1 MIRGR
6 NIREEAAHGETREEL
21 ERDLGMMGC
30 GEAGT
35 SHADKVASTCT
46 SPQTLFSDEI
56 IIPVCDENQI
66 TFIEGET
73 EYCPGDELF
82 LTYAIGNNDDE
93 IDEFLLPEWVNVDID
108 MDTKIASLSGIIPD
122 YDEENSIIEFEV
134 KSISSYNPI
143 ACPGASINQYITIKP
158 SHLKTLNIEICEGE
172 SYEFAGSIYTE
183 STNTS
188 YSYIN
193 DFACD
198 SIVNLNLIVYPT
210 YTETISIGICD
221 NEVYEF
227 AGVELNETGEYSH
240 TFESINGC
248 DSIVNLNLLVYPTYT
263 ETLNVEICEGE
274 YYEFAGQN
282 LSESGEYSH
291 SFESIFACDSIV
303 NLNLTLNPITITN
316 LYEEICEGDTYFFN
330 NEELS
335 EAGEYQML
343 IENIYACN
351 DITNLNLEVNPNY
364 NIILNKQICE
374 GDSYE
379 FDGMTYIENTNIIKT
394 FTSFYGCDSIIN
406 LNLEFVELFEI
417 NLNESICEGEV
428 YEFAGEELNE
438 TGEYSH
444 IFESIFAC
452 DSIVNLNLTVYPTY
466 NQNLNIEIC
475 EGEVYEFAGEDLI
488 ETGEYSYTF
497 ESINGCDSIVNL
509 NLTVYPTYNQNLNI
523 EICGNEVYEFAGVEL
538 NETGEYSYTFESING
553 CDSVVNLNLIVNPT
567 YNENLNIEICDNEVY
582 YFAGVE
588 LNETG
593 EYSYTF
599 ESINGCDSIVNL
611 NLIVFPAYNETMNI
625 EICQSESY
633 EFFGEILTQ
642 TGNYSQILQ
651 TINNCDSIIVL
662 NLTVHPVNTFNMTK
676 HICEGEVFTFHGQDY
691 SEQGNYTIELENNYG
706 CFNIW
711 HLELILT
718 PSEIVFEEIICEGES
733 YVFNNE
739 ELYEAGEYSYTEVDE
754 WNCATTTQLNLTLAP
769 NYEIY
774 LNESINHGEIYYF
787 GDFELSQAGEYS
799 YNFESEYACDS
810 IVNLSLTYTT
820 NIKSNFNLENL
831 ISIYPNPTNSMLY
844 IEIDDKINNEITI
857 NITDITGQII
867 IDKRRFEKF
876 TPINLSDYMTGVYFL
891 NIYSKEKL
899 ILTKIIIKN

>member
-1 MIRGR
+1 I
-6 NIREEAAHGETREEL
+6 A
-21 ERDLGMMGC
+21 
-30 GEAGT
+30 
-35 SHADKVASTCT
+35 
-46 SPQTLFSDEI
+46 
-56 IIPVCDENQI
+56 
-66 TFIEGET
+66 FIDGET
-73 EYCPGDELF
+73 EYCSGDELF
-82 LTYAIGNNDDE
+82 LTYSIGNNDDG
-93 IDEFLLPEWVNVDID
+93 IDEFLLPEWVNVDINL
-108 MDTKIASLSGIIPD
+108 DTKTASLSGIIPD

-172 SYEFAGSIYTE
+172 SYEFAGSLYTE

-188 YSYIN
+188 YNYIN
-193 DFACD
+193 EFACD
-198 SIVNLNLIVYPT
+198 SIVNLNLIVNPT

-221 NEVYEF
+221 NEIYEF

-379 FDGMTYIENTNIIKT
+379 FDGITYLENTNITKT

-428 YEFAGEELNE
+428 YEFAGEELSE
-438 TGEYSH
+438 AGVFSH
-444 IFESIFAC
+444 
-452 DSIVNLNLTVYPTY
+452 TY
-466 NQNLNIEIC
+466 
-475 EGEVYEFAGEDLI
+475 
-488 ETGEYSYTF
+488 
-497 ESINGCDSIVNL
+497 ESINGCDSVVNL
-509 NLTVYPTYNQNLNI
+509 NLIVNPTYNENLNI
-523 EICGNEVYEFAGVEL
+523 EICDNDVYDFAGVEL
-538 NETGEYSYTFESING
+538 NETGVFSHTYESING

-582 YFAGVE
+582 EFAGEELNETGEYSYTFESINGCDSIVNLNLIVNPTYNENLNIEICDNEVYDFAGEELNETGEYSYTFESINGCDSIVNLNLIVNPTYNENLNIEICDNEVYYFAGEE

-711 HLELILT
+711 HLELIIT

-754 WNCATTTQLNLTLAP
+754 WNCATRTQLNLTLAP

>member
-1 MIRGR
+1 
-6 NIREEAAHGETREEL
+6 
-21 ERDLGMMGC
+21 
-30 GEAGT
+30 
-35 SHADKVASTCT
+35 
-46 SPQTLFSDEI
+46 
-56 IIPVCDENQI
+56 
-66 TFIEGET
+66 
-73 EYCPGDELF
+73 
-82 LTYAIGNNDDE
+82 
-93 IDEFLLPEWVNVDID
+93 
-108 MDTKIASLSGIIPD
+108 
-122 YDEENSIIEFEV
+122 
-134 KSISSYNPI
+134 
-143 ACPGASINQYITIKP
+143 
-158 SHLKTLNIEICEGE
+158 
-172 SYEFAGSIYTE
+172 
-183 STNTS
+183 
-188 YSYIN
+188 
-193 DFACD
+193 
-198 SIVNLNLIVYPT
+198 
-210 YTETISIGICD
+210 
-221 NEVYEF
+221 
-227 AGVELNETGEYSH
+227 
-240 TFESINGC
+240 
-248 DSIVNLNLLVYPTYT
+248 
-263 ETLNVEICEGE
+263 
-274 YYEFAGQN
+274 
-282 LSESGEYSH
+282 
-291 SFESIFACDSIV
+291 
-303 NLNLTLNPITITN
+303 
-316 LYEEICEGDTYFFN
+316 
-330 NEELS
+330 
-335 EAGEYQML
+335 ML

-379 FDGMTYIENTNIIKT
+379 FDGITYLENTNITKT

-428 YEFAGEELNE
+428 YEFAGEELSE
-438 TGEYSH
+438 
-444 IFESIFAC
+444 
-452 DSIVNLNLTVYPTY
+452 
-466 NQNLNIEIC
+466 
-475 EGEVYEFAGEDLI
+475 
-488 ETGEYSYTF
+488 
-497 ESINGCDSIVNL
+497 
-509 NLTVYPTYNQNLNI
+509 
-523 EICGNEVYEFAGVEL
+523 AGVFSH
-538 NETGEYSYTFESING
+538 TYESING

-582 YFAGVE
+582 EFAGEE

-611 NLIVFPAYNETMNI
+611 NLIVNPTYNENLNIEICDNEVYYFAGEELNEAGVYSHTYESINGCDSIVNLNLIVNPTYNENLNI
-625 EICQSESY
+625 EICQGESY

-691 SEQGNYTIELENNYG
+691 SEQGNYTIELDNNYG

-711 HLELILT
+711 HLELIIT

-754 WNCATTTQLNLTLAP
+754 WNCATRTQLNLTLAP